1 MLPLIPI
8 HELIHGLF
16 YKLDG
21 APAVQYKA
29 NFKKF
34 IFYAM
39 ADQYVT
45 TFYSFVILAIAPFVI
60 INTLLLIGI
69 ITTAG
74 GLSFLFIL
82 PIAKTPLTKKQ
93 KINYAIKIMLC
104 VIIWGLATEFIQK
117 HFVVGRMFDVWDWAA
132 DTFGAICGWLVCK
145 KWIIN

>member
-1 MLPLIPI
+1 M
-8 HELIHGLF
+8 
-16 YKLDG
+16 
-21 APAVQYKA
+21 
-29 NFKKF
+29 
-34 IFYAM
+34 IFTKS
-39 ADQYVT
+39 DIKEFTPGIVC
-45 TFYSFVILAIAPFVI
+45 FFLVW
-60 INTLLLIGI
+60 LLITMPPNNI
-69 ITTAG
+69 PSLDNWFNKIYFDKWAHTIMFG

-104 VIIWGLATEFIQK
+104 VIVWGLATEFIQK